1 MQNLMVKL
9 KLSFPTNEIV
19 YGTDP
24 LLIQNSVQSKYLF
37 DMMNNS
43 INPISPFL
51 TPYLIPKPIPIY
63 NILGTISK
71 RFIWMVKRD
80 IVCFLNICLSLHTQR
95 KRQGQSQR
103 NGNQNEGEL
112 NEGELN
118 EESRVFTE
126 NQQENDWEMKRSTIN
141 LKRCF

>member
-51 TPYLIPKPIPIY
+51 TPYLIPKPIPNIIY
-63 NILGTISK
+63 LEH
-71 RFIWMVKRD
+71 
-80 IVCFLNICLSLHTQR
+80 L
-95 KRQGQSQR
+95 
-103 NGNQNEGEL
+103 
-112 NEGELN
+112 
-118 EESRVFTE
+118 
-126 NQQENDWEMKRSTIN
+126 
-141 LKRCF
+141 